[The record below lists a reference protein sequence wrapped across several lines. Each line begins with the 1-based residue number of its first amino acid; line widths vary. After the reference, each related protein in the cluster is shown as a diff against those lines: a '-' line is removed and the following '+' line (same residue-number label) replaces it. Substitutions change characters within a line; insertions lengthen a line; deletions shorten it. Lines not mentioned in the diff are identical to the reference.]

1 MSRSDMYRKLA
12 WTGGNPR
19 EVAEIVNNLVE
30 GKSNNTGEIT
40 LATGGATTTTITD
53 ERIGYNSYIGLE
65 PITMVASTSYYP
77 YLAVQDTTDQS
88 AASTTA
94 AYAITFNTTDYS
106 LGTSLSNSSRL
117 NVSYSGLYNLQFSL
131 QFANDNVAIQDV
143 DVWFRK
149 NGTDV
154 AGSNS
159 KFSVPNSHGGT
170 DGHLIAALNFYLE
183 LAKNDYVEIM
193 WATTSTDV
201 TIEHL
206 ATQTSPTRPA
216 TPSAIATLQYLSANS
231 FTTNLFT
238 IPYISS
244 QSQGQATISHP
255 ANTLVNMTYR
265 YIIVG

>member
-1 MSRSDMYRKLA
+1 
-12 WTGGNPR
+12 
-19 EVAEIVNNLVE
+19 
-30 GKSNNTGEIT
+30 
-40 LATGGATTTTITD
+40 
-53 ERIGYNSYIGLE
+53 
-65 PITMVASTSYYP
+65 MVAATSYYP

-88 AASTTA
+88 AASTTT
-94 AYAITFNTTDYS
+94 AYAVTFNTTDYS

-154 AGSNS
+154 ASSNS

-216 TPSAIATLQYLSANS
+216 TPSAIATLQYYL
-231 FTTNLFT
+231 
-238 IPYISS
+238 IS
-244 QSQGQATISHP
+244 
-255 ANTLVNMTYR
+255 R
-265 YIIVG
+265 